1 MEGILMEARGTP
13 AQAQAQ
19 REVLVFVLGG
29 EEYAVDI
36 LKVQEI
42 RGYDKVTPI
51 PKAPAFLKGIVN
63 LRGTIVPVIDLR
75 VKFGLDDPKYDSTTV
90 MIVLRIGARVI
101 GVVVDG
107 VSDTLGISAQDVKPA
122 PSMGALV
129 DTSYLA
135 GLVAKEGRMILLLD
149 IERFLSGAELNLLA
163 GVASATP
170 AA

>member
-1 MEGILMEARGTP
+1 MEGILMEARS

-51 PKAPAFLKGIVN
+51 PKSPAFLKGIVN

-75 VKFGLDDPKYDSTTV
+75 VKFGLEDPKYDTTTV
-90 MIVLRIGARVI
+90 MIVLRIGARVV

-107 VSDTLGISAQDVKPA
+107 VSDTLGIAASDVKPA
-122 PSMGALV
+122 PSMGGLV
-129 DTSYLA
+129 DTSYLG
-135 GLVAKEGRMILLLD
+135 GLVAREGRMILLLD

-163 GVASATP
+163 AATAETP